1 MSRMTAEEA
10 QEEVERFMIRL
21 AELESK
27 NRYQKSDID
36 ELKLRLSSL
45 VDRGIF
51 EAISHKVQLSLFE
64 QAIKEGEE
72 RRKAREGKKR

>member
-1 MSRMTAEEA
+1 MTRMTAEEA
-10 QEEVERFMIRL
+10 QKEVENFMARL
-21 AELESK
+21 AELESR

-51 EAISHKVQLSLFE
+51 EAISHNVQLSLFE
-64 QAIKEGEE
+64 QAIKEGEA
-72 RRKAREGKKR
+72 RRKERERGKR